1 MKNRTA
7 KRLLSLVLIAALT
20 MTLFVGV
27 VSPTRAAAAEFSDVN
42 GHWAKNSIV
51 RWMDEDVIHGYPDGT
66 FRPNDK
72 ITRAEFATVLKNLL
86 RLTEQAENPFSDLP
100 DNWMKKP
107 VLCLV
112 KEGVIKGYS
121 DGTFKPNNKILR
133 QEAFTMICRAFYFPK
148 AKDTDLSVFSDGE
161 DVGNY
166 AKGYIKTLVDL
177 GAIRG
182 YPDGTILPKEPISRA
197 EIMTVLDR
205 LISLYVNEDD
215 TKTEAKKS
223 FVLVVADNAVL
234 TAPTDSY
241 VIARR
246 SWKNL
251 RVNCI
256 PVDDEQLYLVPA
268 ERHVPVTDAAVP
280 ATCTK
285 DGLTE
290 GSRCSF
296 CGEILT
302 AQQKIPALGHLWD
315 EAAFEWDGLDS
326 ATATRV
332 CKRDE
337 SHVEKAESVITSKVT
352 TEPTNADAGARL
364 YTAEATFNDGTVATD
379 HKTEILPPIGYTYG
393 DPGWNWSNDGSGAY
407 ATFTANE
414 DPAVKVTAPAE
425 VTGKVTKQPT
435 CTAKGETTYTA
446 TVNFNSETYTSTKT
460 VADVDPLGH
469 DWGDAAFTWDGVETA
484 TATRICKNDA
494 SHKETVP
501 AIITNEVTKEP
512 TAEGT
517 GTRTYTATAM
527 FPDGTKATDT
537 RTDVIPAT
545 GYTYGS
551 PDWTWKDDGSGARPA
566 RQPTPQRSCSTA
578 NSTPAPR
585 RLRT

>member
-86 RLTEQAENPFSDLP
+86 LLTEQAENPFSDLP

-112 KEGVIKGYS
+112 KEGIIKGYS

-215 TKTEAKKS
+215 TKAEAKKS

-280 ATCTK
+280 ATCAK

-379 HKTEILPPIGYTYG
+379 HKTEILPP
-393 DPGWNWSNDGSGAY
+393 
-407 ATFTANE
+407 
-414 DPAVKVTAPAE
+414 K
-425 VTGKVTKQPT
+425 
-435 CTAKGETTYTA
+435 
-446 TVNFNSETYTSTKT
+446 
-460 VADVDPLGH
+460 
-469 DWGDAAFTWDGVETA
+469 
-484 TATRICKNDA
+484 
-494 SHKETVP
+494 
-501 AIITNEVTKEP
+501 
-512 TAEGT
+512 
-517 GTRTYTATAM
+517 
-527 FPDGTKATDT
+527 
-537 RTDVIPAT
+537 
-545 GYTYGS
+545 S
-551 PDWTWKDDGSGARPA
+551 PSSR
-566 RQPTPQRSCSTA
+566 
-578 NSTPAPR
+578 PAPR
-585 RLRT
+585 RAKPPILQRSTSIPRPIPAQRPLPTWIRSDTTGVMRPLPGTASKRRLRPESARTTQATRKPCLRSSRMKLPRNRRRREPVHVPIRRPPCSRTARRRPTPGPM